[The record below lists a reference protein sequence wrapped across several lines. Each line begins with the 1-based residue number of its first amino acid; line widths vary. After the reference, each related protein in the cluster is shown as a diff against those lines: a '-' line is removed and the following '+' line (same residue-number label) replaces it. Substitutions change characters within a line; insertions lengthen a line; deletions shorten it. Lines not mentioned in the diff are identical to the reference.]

1 MILNKK
7 RLIKGLCIL
16 SAAAIAV
23 FGTAAIYENGKSRSG
38 GSTPSASKGT
48 YETNDMVFSS
58 GLASGYSAPAMLFEA
73 AETAST
79 AEDVQSNVTTAKIIR
94 TGNMTIKTQQYD
106 ADYEALKALMTE
118 NGGYFESVSVS
129 GDGKES
135 MRRTSLT
142 LRVPS
147 QNLDAFLSG
156 AGKIG
161 TVSSYSE
168 SSDDVSE
175 SYQDIQTRLNT
186 QRAKLERLTAL
197 MAQAE
202 DIADLIELE
211 GAVSETQYLIDSY
224 QGRLN
229 GYDSKVQNS
238 YVYITLRE
246 LSDNSGEGEKTPT
259 LFDRIGEAIAASFGA
274 VGEMLEA
281 FVIFAVAALPWAVII
296 GGVGYGTVRLF
307 KTRRAKKNG
316 KKKNT
321 ADPE

>member
-1 MILNKK
+1 MNKK
-7 RLIKGLCIL
+7 KLTRWLCI
-16 SAAAIAV
+16 AAAAV
-23 FGTAAIYENGKSRSG
+23 IVVAGTAAIYENGKSGTAGKS
-38 GSTPSASKGT
+38 STNSRNA
-48 YETNDMVFSS
+48 YETSDTMAFS
-58 GLASGYSAPAMLFEA
+58 GLASGYSAPTTLFEV
-73 AETAST
+73 
-79 AEDVQSNVTTAKIIR
+79 AEDVQMTSGDPVTSTAKIIR
-94 TGNMTIKTQQYD
+94 TVNMTIKTRQYD
-106 ADYEALKALMTE
+106 ADYEALRALMAE

-197 MAQAE
+197 MAQAQ

-211 GAVSETQYLIDSY
+211 AAVSETQYLIDSY

-246 LSDNSGEGEKTPT
+246 LSDNSGTEEKTPS
-259 LFDRIGEAIAASFGA
+259 LFERIGEAVAASFGA

-281 FVIFAVAALPWAVII
+281 FVIFIVAAVPWAVIL
-296 GGVGYGTVRLF
+296 GGAGYGIVRLF
-307 KTRRAKKNG
+307 KARRAKRINKER
-316 KKKNT
+316 KNT
-321 ADPE
+321 TPQE